1 MRLLLAVLVLGSCTY
16 GQTVPGVKIVQHTE
30 TESSGVPGMMQPE
43 ESTIISY
50 SQGTK
55 RRTEFPFQ
63 WPRNRPPINMI
74 VIQRCDTRVIYSL
87 NPEERE
93 YTETQLPSPEER
105 EKARREAERKWSEGR
120 PNLII
125 EYKTV
130 DTGETRRVFG
140 HTARHYITT
149 IKATPAPELS
159 QQPSETVRDA
169 WYLDIPD
176 VTTCEPV
183 SRRPTGL
190 IVGSVGGRNAVQ
202 NIRPE
207 FKFAGP
213 EPQGMI
219 VSEKTTTRS
228 VHVFQTGEKQNTVLT
243 TSREII
249 EISDEAID
257 PAIFEVPAGFTKVK
271 QFTQ

>member
-1 MRLLLAVLVLGSCTY
+1 MRLLFAILVLGTCMY
-16 GQTVPGVKIVQHTE
+16 GQTVAGTKIVQHTE
-30 TESSGVPGMMQPE
+30 TKASGVPGMTQPE
-43 ESTIISY
+43 EGTTISY
-50 SQGTK
+50 ALGSN
-55 RRTEFPFQ
+55 RRTEFPLE
-63 WPRNRPPINMI
+63 WPRNRPPMKMI
-74 VIQRCDTRVIYSL
+74 LIQRCDTRVVYSL
-87 NPEERE
+87 NPDKRE

-125 EYKTV
+125 EYTTV
-130 DTGETRRVFG
+130 DTGETKQAFG

-149 IKATPAPELS
+149 IKETPAAELG
-159 QQPSETVRDA
+159 QQPSEIVKDA

-176 VTTCEPV
+176 VTTCESV
-183 SRRPTGL
+183 SHRPRGL
-190 IVGSVGGRNAVQ
+190 IVGSVGGVTIQ
-202 NIRPE
+202 NIRPD

-228 VHVFQTGEKQNTVLT
+228 VHVFQTGEKYHTEVT
-243 TSREII
+243 TSREILD
-249 EISDEAID
+249 ISNEAID
-257 PAIFEVPAGFTKVK
+257 PALFEVPAGFTKVK